1 MKFPLIDFIPID
13 EASATPQEV
22 QQEQQPGQDDLMRA
36 LETVNNI
43 FDRHPEI
50 LAYYWYLWMF
60 RDRIE
65 LALIPTDQV
74 TRRMIKQMTIETDE

>member
-22 QQEQQPGQDDLMRA
+22 QQEQQPRQDDLMRA
-36 LETVNNI
+36 LETANNI

-50 LAYYWYLWMF
+50 LAYYWY
-60 RDRIE
+60 
-65 LALIPTDQV
+65 
-74 TRRMIKQMTIETDE
+74 